1 MYELLSKTTL
11 DITLLSDKNSET
23 IKAVAEV
30 FGSSTPDSLHLLWMI
45 SGSLRKLSYVGDD
58 STIKLLDRLV
68 DLGLVDIERG
78 FYKLSNSAKQFL
90 VRFRLEQDT
99 TRAEQYLSDG
109 F

>member
-78 FYKLSNSAKQFL
+78 FISYQILPSSFSFAFDWNKIRREQNS
-90 VRFRLEQDT
+90 T
-99 TRAEQYLSDG
+99 
-109 F
+109 